1 MDRFNKNYFSEPQ
14 SIVFVFEGEY
24 FVADFLKWSFYGRC
38 RDNHAPIGNEQK
50 QLAFKLDDLYA
61 DFNNHAGFRPMNGF
75 SIGKN
80 LIPSEFFPKMI
91 EFVSQIEL
99 TEKYLD
105 FRYIPNQP
113 IFNVKSLSKH
123 FEVDFLLLPEDAELK
138 PVSLI
143 SVERNYSNWSY

>member
-1 MDRFNKNYFSEPQ
+1 
-14 SIVFVFEGEY
+14 
-24 FVADFLKWSFYGRC
+24 
-38 RDNHAPIGNEQK
+38 
-50 QLAFKLDDLYA
+50 
-61 DFNNHAGFRPMNGF
+61 MNGF

-113 IFNVKSLSKH
+113 IFNVKSLSTH